1 MSGISKIPFFGVDR
15 QYANIREE
23 ILDTIDTVYGSGQVL
38 DGTYTKNFER
48 TIAKMTERRYACAV
62 GSCTQALIF
71 ALRAVNNEYFREQ
84 RNKILIPAQ
93 SFIATLNSVL
103 EAGFDPVFCD
113 VDAQTGLIDINK
125 IPVTADEIA
134 AVMYVNLFGNIVD
147 QERLISWMEVFS
159 EEKIPVIEDAAQ
171 SFGAYYRG
179 VPSGKL
185 GDVSCLSFDPT
196 KNLNNYGSGGMI
208 LTDDPSVWEL
218 VNDYRDNGK
227 MNDHIQSGT
236 NSKMSESDC
245 AQMLIKLKYFD
256 QWQQR
261 RREIAEYYSQELD
274 GWVGIPP
281 VSELVEPAWSKYVI
295 HYSNR
300 STLKMELERHGV
312 ETRIN
317 YPTPLHH
324 TSLTFGMIPFDE
336 SGVLEGAENFSRTCL
351 SLPIYPELEDSEVE
365 YVVDAI
371 KQSIG

>member
-1 MSGISKIPFFGVDR
+1 MTGTKKIPFFGVDR
-15 QYANIREE
+15 QYTNIREE
-23 ILDTIDTVYGSGQVL
+23 ILDTIDLVYSSGQVL

-48 TIAKMTERRYACAV
+48 TVAKMTERRYACAV

-71 ALRAVNNEYFREQ
+71 SLRAVDNEYFRGQ
-84 RNKILIPAQ
+84 RNKVLIPAQ
-93 SFIATLNSVL
+93 SFVATLNTVI

-125 IPVTADEIA
+125 IPVQANEIA
-134 AVMYVNLFGNIVD
+134 AIMYVNLFGNIVD

-171 SFGAYYRG
+171 SLGAYYRG

-208 LTDDPSVWEL
+208 LTDDPSIWEL

-227 MNDHIQSGT
+227 FNEHIQSGT
-236 NSKMSESDC
+236 NSKMSEADC

-256 QWQQR
+256 SWQQR
-261 RREIAEYYSQELD
+261 RKDIAEYYTEELD
-274 GWVGIPP
+274 GWVGIPI
-281 VSELVEPAWSKYVI
+281 VDSKVEHAWSKYVI
-295 HYSNR
+295 HHSDR
-300 STLKMELERHGV
+300 FTLKTALESLGI

-317 YPTPLHH
+317 YRIPLHQ
-324 TSLTFGMIPFDE
+324 TNITFGLIPFDE
-336 SGVLEGAENFSRTCL
+336 SGVKEGAENFSKTCL
-351 SLPIYPELEDSEVE
+351 SLPIYPELTDSEVE
-365 YVVDAI
+365 YVVDSI